1 MYVYDSKAKTKSV
14 SKSSPAFNKFE
25 LFYHNKM
32 LQQFKNFRV
41 KRSNVNNDG
50 LIHTA
55 YFDKV
60 TSSIHYSNA
69 PGNGQ
74 QGQNSDEYSWV
85 NIDGGYD
92 SDDTKEYYNS
102 EKSIYLKD
110 GAFESDVSRATGTGE
125 YVGLALTKSA
135 YPVVVYYDATNKV
148 LKLARGLKE
157 NPKGAIDNWKV
168 QKVIDNKSFIG
179 VSVESITCEI
189 DSDGCIHIAF
199 QNGKNQLVYI
209 KSTNA
214 SANGNDKYTFTDPV
228 VVAEG
233 ASWVDMTLFGTTPYI
248 SYISGANSY
257 DGMNLAFFDSNI
269 DTNFDGAKDGAWETM
284 VAPLAYK
291 VTSIRT
297 CVEVHPNMTTNG
309 IGWEAAVGFT
319 PGDKYRYAL
328 YIGSGA
334 GH

>member
-1 MYVYDSKAKTKSV
+1 LSGT
-14 SKSSPAFNKFE
+14 
-25 LFYHNKM
+25 
-32 LQQFKNFRV
+32 
-41 KRSNVNNDG
+41 
-50 LIHTA
+50 
-55 YFDKV
+55 
-60 TSSIHYSNA
+60 
-69 PGNGQ
+69 
-74 QGQNSDEYSWV
+74 
-85 NIDGGYD
+85 
-92 SDDTKEYYNS
+92 
-102 EKSIYLKD
+102 
-110 GAFESDVSRATGTGE
+110 AFESDVSRATGTGE
-125 YVGLALTKSA
+125 YVGLALTKSG
-135 YPVVVYYDATNKV
+135 YPVVVYYDAANKV

-157 NPKGAIDNWKV
+157 NPKGDIDYWNV
-168 QKVIDNKSFIG
+168 QKVTDNKNFIG
-179 VSVESITCEI
+179 VSIESITCEI
-189 DSDGCIHIAF
+189 DSSGYIHIAF

-214 SANGNDKYTFTDPV
+214 SAKYTFTEPV

-297 CVEVHPNMTTNG
+297 CVEVHPQMKTN
-309 IGWEAAVGFT
+309 GWEAAVGFT
-319 PGDKYRYAL
+319 PGDKYRVAY
-328 YIGSGA
+328 YIGSGT

>member
-1 MYVYDSKAKTKSV
+1 MPELQRGNYYVA
-14 SKSSPAFNKFE
+14 
-25 LFYHNKM
+25 
-32 LQQFKNFRV
+32 
-41 KRSNVNNDG
+41 
-50 LIHTA
+50 
-55 YFDKV
+55 V
-60 TSSIHYSNA
+60 TFPEA
-69 PGNGQ
+69 GNGY
-74 QGQNSDEYSWV
+74 DEDDNNTGDISKYY
-85 NIDGGYD
+85 DG
-92 SDDTKEYYNS
+92 
-102 EKSIYLKD
+102 KSIIL
-110 GAFESDVSRATGTGE
+110 SDVYESGAERGSGTGE
-125 YVGLALTKSA
+125 HVGLALTKTKH
-135 YPVVVYYDATNKV
+135 YPVVVYYDAANKV
-148 LKLARGLKE
+148 LKLARAKAE
-157 NPKGAIDNWKV
+157 NPKGDISKWKV
-168 QKVIDNKSFIG
+168 QKVTDDKSFIG
-179 VSVESITCEI
+179 VSVESISCEI
-189 DSDGCIHIAF
+189 DSEGKIHIAF

-214 SANGNDKYTFTDPV
+214 SADGNTKYTFTEPV

-269 DTNFDGAKDGAWETM
+269 DTNFDGAKDGAWESM

-297 CVEVHPNMTTNG
+297 CVEVHPKMTTNG